1 MRPLEGVTIL
11 DFSTLLPGPL
21 AGLILAEAGAEVIKV
36 ERPGGG
42 DEARLF
48 PPFERGDG
56 LPFALL
62 NRGKSSLALDL
73 KSEAGRAELEPF
85 LERADVLI
93 EQFRP
98 GAMSR
103 LGLDYET
110 LAERRPG
117 LIYCSI
123 TGYGQTGP
131 LANRAGHDLNYIAEA
146 GLLSLSMGPPDRPA
160 IPPALIADIAGGAY
174 PAVMN
179 ILLALEARRRTGRGA
194 HLDISMTDNLYPL
207 MWWAL
212 ARHAGTGTVPGNAD
226 QLLNGGTARY
236 HLYPTRDGET
246 VAAGPIEDRFWVRF
260 CEAIGLEESLRDDRA
275 DPAAT
280 LAGVGE
286 IIAARDASHWEAVFE
301 KADCCCCLVRGLDD
315 ALSTGHVA
323 ARGLTG
329 WKTLTPS
336 GAVIP
341 ALPVPVVPEFRGDR
355 DAPEAAPALG
365 QANADGG
372 N

>member
-1 MRPLEGVTIL
+1 MRPLEGVTVL

-42 DEARLF
+42 DEARFF

-62 NRGKSSLALDL
+62 NRGKTSLALDL

-85 LERADVLI
+85 LEGADVLI

-110 LAERRPG
+110 LAKRRPG

-212 ARHAGTGTVPGNAD
+212 ARHAGTGTAPGNAD

-236 HLYPTRDGET
+236 RLYPTRDGET
-246 VAAGPIEDRFWVRF
+246 VAAAPIEDRFWVRF

-280 LAGVGE
+280 LAGVCE
-286 IIAARDASHWEAVFE
+286 IIAARDASHLEAVFE
-301 KADCCCCLVRGLDD
+301 KADCCCCIVRGLDD
-315 ALSTGHVA
+315 ALSSGHVA
-323 ARGLTG
+323 ARGLIG
-329 WKTLTPS
+329 WKTRTPS
-336 GAVIP
+336 GAAIP
-341 ALPVPVVPEFRGDR
+341 ALPVPVVPEFRGNR
-355 DAPEAAPALG
+355 DADEAAPALG
-365 QANADGG
+365 EANSKGG
-372 N
+372 